1 MPYFVIR
8 TKKSAYIWIQNYR
21 LLWRTNY
28 PGTLSNNRDNNPVQ
42 KYATIF
48 SIFQKGYFKLN
59 KKCI

>member
-42 KYATIF
+42 KICNN
-48 SIFQKGYFKLN
+48 ILDIPEGVL
-59 KKCI
+59 